1 MHVVQGC
8 CRISAS
14 VGFYM
19 QIGCF
24 YERNRPRLPPSRRN
38 EKQIFQKY
46 IQMFLIMKL

>member
-24 YERNRPRLPPSRRN
+24 YERGHSGSHRP
-38 EKQIFQKY
+38 EE
-46 IQMFLIMKL
+46 MKNKDFKNIYKCF